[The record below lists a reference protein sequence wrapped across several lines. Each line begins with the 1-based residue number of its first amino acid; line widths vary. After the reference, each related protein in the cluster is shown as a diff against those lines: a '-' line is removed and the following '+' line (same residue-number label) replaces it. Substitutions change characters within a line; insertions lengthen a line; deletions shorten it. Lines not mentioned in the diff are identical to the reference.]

1 MTKKKEPTRHTL
13 LNGKNPVCPTA
24 LKDGFSV
31 LSLTSGRLAAITRA
45 CDGIFSGLD
54 AGEIGKII

>member
-1 MTKKKEPTRHTL
+1 M
-13 LNGKNPVCPTA
+13 GKNPVCPTA

-31 LSLTSGRLAAITRA
+31 LSLTSGRLPAITRA
-45 CDGIFSGLD
+45 LDGIFSGLD